1 MQLVL
6 LKDVNAD
13 PPGIAAK
20 VEASP
25 CFSSGYLNDC
35 NCILIFKLEYWLLM
49 PINFVK
55 IFKFCVM
62 DSFIGFNYIACLDYQ
77 KEKTSM
83 DNFAIKITV
92 NSVDFV

>member
-1 MQLVL
+1 
-6 LKDVNAD
+6 
-13 PPGIAAK
+13 
-20 VEASP
+20 
-25 CFSSGYLNDC
+25 
-35 NCILIFKLEYWLLM
+35 M

-62 DSFIGFNYIACLDYQ
+62 DSFIGFNHIACLDYQ

-83 DNFAIKITV
+83 HNFAIKITV